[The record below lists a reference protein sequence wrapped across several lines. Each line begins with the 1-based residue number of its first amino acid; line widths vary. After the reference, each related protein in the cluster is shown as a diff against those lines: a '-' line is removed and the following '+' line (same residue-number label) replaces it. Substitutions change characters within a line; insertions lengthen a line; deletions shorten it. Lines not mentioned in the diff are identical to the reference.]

1 MNKLSMRFLL
11 AAIILSCQ
19 LAIAENTQTIG
30 TMVSGQRAT
39 ISSIEHI
46 YHGVG
51 FIKPKDIFEVASLYG
66 GRLVALMVEEG
77 DHVLKNQIVA
87 RLRLKE
93 DESQGTKINGEIQGY
108 PVVSENAGVVIKKL
122 QSFGNIVATGTPI
135 VTIATLDSPRI
146 VINIP
151 LGYVKYIGYDSQVR
165 FKYNTL
171 EIVKPI
177 VKISTYGNGSLGMFP
192 VEISA
197 DNLPATF
204 GEFLNIDVVLQKQ
217 SKHIVIPRS
226 AIIENEGLT
235 SVFVSE
241 AGTVVEKLVITGI
254 ETRNKVEIIA
264 GIDLGE
270 LVITKGN
277 YDLVSGTKVSVN
289 VNE

>member
-1 MNKLSMRFLL
+1 
-11 AAIILSCQ
+11 
-19 LAIAENTQTIG
+19 
-30 TMVSGQRAT
+30 
-39 ISSIEHI
+39 
-46 YHGVG
+46 
-51 FIKPKDIFEVASLYG
+51 
-66 GRLVALMVEEG
+66 
-77 DHVLKNQIVA
+77 
-87 RLRLKE
+87 
-93 DESQGTKINGEIQGY
+93 
-108 PVVSENAGVVIKKL
+108 VVSENAGVVIKKL